1 MPWFSLHS
9 WSRCRRGA
17 LCALALLAA
26 FVSAVAASSD
36 RELLRAE
43 LARAQPARAELAHAR
58 PQPPR

>member
-17 LCALALLAA
+17 LCALALQAA

-43 LARAQPARAELAHAR
+43 LLRAGSAGATLAHSRA
-58 PQPPR
+58 PH

>member
-17 LCALALLAA
+17 LCALALQAA

-36 RELLRAE
+36 RGLLRAE
-43 LARAQPARAELAHAR
+43 LARAELAHA
-58 PQPPR
+58 QPR

>member
-17 LCALALLAA
+17 LCALALQAA

-43 LARAQPARAELAHAR
+43 LARAELAHA
-58 PQPPR
+58 QPR